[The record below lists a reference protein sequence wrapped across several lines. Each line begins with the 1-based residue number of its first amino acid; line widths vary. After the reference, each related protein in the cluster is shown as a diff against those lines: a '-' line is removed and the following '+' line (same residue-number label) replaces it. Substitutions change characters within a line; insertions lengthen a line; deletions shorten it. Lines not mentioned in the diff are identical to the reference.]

1 MTNPRNPAF
10 DPAAEWQ
17 SAWYDQESAAADV
30 GPSGTPL
37 SRLGTPGTQQRVR
50 PEPGDS
56 GNDDP
61 AIQQRL
67 DDYRTLSQLLQ
78 GLPVEPMPADFTRQ
92 VLDRLPVEGQGL
104 NQSTTALP
112 AASPRRSSWGRVST
126 LAASLL
132 GLGTLATLWGTLS
145 PQQTGSSYSA
155 AGPQRKSNGQ
165 LNLSKSPGNGL
176 ASFPSRLKS
185 LPENAVAI
193 VTIHL
198 PQSGSPDSST
208 NPRVELAEK
217 VFGEHDISR
226 VQDPAQVVGN
236 LENMAT
242 TPPSTTGGAPA
253 KVAFQQANGDDPML
267 LLVVGESEAIVK
279 SVEDLLHEWEQ
290 SQLEEEIVAV
300 ARTELDQHSSEMN
313 QSFGQYLAE
322 VEQSWDQTQP
332 ESVQVAIRGMQRRS
346 SVANATAA
354 SADQRTEDNPSRS
367 RGLLTWLPHESLV
380 GYSNSHSQ
388 DMRDSRASHSGALQ
402 QQSRI
407 PSENNNRLL
416 EERSDQPALKA
427 DAAPESLRRRSG
439 ASSPPP
445 APAAAPQ
452 APPNPNR
459 FAKAEESLEA
469 VPVEGRQI
477 RRVLIRI
484 VPRPAG

>member
-1 MTNPRNPAF
+1 MPSSSGLRPIHAVVF
-10 DPAAEWQ
+10 DLDGLMFNSEDIFHEVGERTLRRRGKQ
-17 SAWYDQESAAADV
+17 LTQELH
-30 GPSGTPL
+30 T
-37 SRLGTPGTQQRVR
+37 RMLGRR
-50 PEPGDS
+50 APEAMQICIDYHE
-56 GNDDP
+56 
-61 AIQQRL
+61 L
-67 DDYRTLSQLLQ
+67 DDT
-78 GLPVEPMPADFTRQ
+78 
-92 VLDRLPVEGQGL
+92 
-104 NQSTTALP
+104 
-112 AASPRRSSWGRVST
+112 
-126 LAASLL
+126 
-132 GLGTLATLWGTLS
+132 
-145 PQQTGSSYSA
+145 
-155 AGPQRKSNGQ
+155 
-165 LNLSKSPGNGL
+165 
-176 ASFPSRLKS
+176 
-185 LPENAVAI
+185 
-193 VTIHL
+193 
-198 PQSGSPDSST
+198 
-208 NPRVELAEK
+208 
-217 VFGEHDISR
+217 
-226 VQDPAQVVGN
+226 
-236 LENMAT
+236 
-242 TPPSTTGGAPA
+242 
-253 KVAFQQANGDDPML
+253 
-267 LLVVGESEAIVK
+267 
-279 SVEDLLHEWEQ
+279 VEDLLHEWEQ